1 MPGVGKMFATAGA
14 GTSWSLAGGGG
25 FLGAAD
31 RAEPLAIAVRGGM
44 SPVAVGGEARMTG
57 GGDIGTS
64 GASGVEPLAAG
75 RGDKTPGPA
84 GLLHHQWRPP
94 Q

>member
-1 MPGVGKMFATAGA
+1 
-14 GTSWSLAGGGG
+14 LAV
-25 FLGAAD
+25 
-31 RAEPLAIAVRGGM
+31 AVRGGM
-44 SPVAVGGEARMTG
+44 SSVAGGGEARMTG

-64 GASGVEPLAAG
+64 GASGGEPLAAG
-75 RGDKTPGPA
+75 RGDKPTRLA